1 MKNIL
6 LLFCLI
12 AAAPLMAQPAVIT
25 LGNKVQVTFPGTT
38 KITSDVEGI
47 KVFQYSKDSIVIYGA
62 LAMDRS
68 LMGIAKDVKIDAAYW
83 NLIKKGML
91 QEMTNAVLKKDE
103 VIQFKGRSCL
113 KVELD
118 VSNSKFED
126 LKGKNLYAISFFTDS
141 GFYQLSVLS
150 RAAESNFTE
159 AEIFFNSLKIE

>member
-68 LMGIAKDVKIDAAYW
+68 LMGIAK
-83 NLIKKGML
+83 
-91 QEMTNAVLKKDE
+91 
-103 VIQFKGRSCL
+103 RC
-113 KVELD
+113 
-118 VSNSKFED
+118 
-126 LKGKNLYAISFFTDS
+126 
-141 GFYQLSVLS
+141 
-150 RAAESNFTE
+150 
-159 AEIFFNSLKIE
+159 